1 MWRQFSCHWS
11 CSLCSCVRI
20 RPLWNA
26 APENGD
32 PARWEC
38 SLTRPCLYTFQT
50 PDLSHSVVSTSTFR
64 AEYRRGGGSSM
75 FSRNVRFQ
83 VDISAAPGERD
94 PASATTFCLTF
105 TLVSGNGA
113 TSQVMMPPSVSPL
126 PSSQVMMPPVSPSP
140 WSRVMVPP
148 SVSPLPSSQVMM
160 PPVSPSPW
168 FQVMM
173 PPSVS
178 PLPLS
183 QIMIPPPR

>member
-1 MWRQFSCHWS
+1 MWRQFSCQWS
-11 CSLCSCVRI
+11 CSVCSFVRI
-20 RPLWNA
+20 RLVRNV

-32 PARWEC
+32 PAHWEC
-38 SLTRPCLYTFQT
+38 SLTRPCLCTFQT

-113 TSQVMMPPSVSPL
+113 TSQVMMPPFVSPS
-126 PSSQVMMPPVSPSP
+126 PSSQV
-140 WSRVMVPP
+140 VM
-148 SVSPLPSSQVMM
+148 
-160 PPVSPSPW
+160 
-168 FQVMM
+168 
-173 PPSVS
+173 
-178 PLPLS
+178 LPL
-183 QIMIPPPR
+183 R